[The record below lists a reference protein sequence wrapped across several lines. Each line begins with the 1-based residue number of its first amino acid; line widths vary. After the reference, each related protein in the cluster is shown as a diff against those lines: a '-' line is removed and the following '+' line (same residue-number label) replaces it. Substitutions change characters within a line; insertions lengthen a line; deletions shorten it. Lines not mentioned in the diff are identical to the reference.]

1 MMMLRKL
8 TDVSV
13 KTKLYGGFLI
23 IVALASVVGVTGF
36 TQINAVNNQ
45 LVKINEDT
53 SQIVSG
59 AIMIDVDIHNA
70 QDAAVK
76 YATFEQGNPDYR
88 TKFNEA
94 IKSANTHQV
103 QVNNHADSISAL
115 DIVVLDRSIHD
126 KIDAYTTAGNALM
139 NAYDKAAKAKPGDIT
154 YISAQVASYTD
165 AFDSAATSLESISS
179 KMQTAANELQ
189 SKAAREAQS
198 SVSLATNLIIGAISV
213 SAVVSFSLAYFLTRS
228 IVSPLNMLVK
238 DAQVIAEGNLGYEM
252 QARAHNDEIGSLVI
266 AIKQMVTST
275 AQPIQRLSQIAE
287 LMANGDLTQ
296 DVKVEAKG
304 DIKLLVD
311 SFANM
316 AVSLKDIVARVR
328 AVTEEVVTMSQQ
340 ISSSSEEMNASMQ
353 QVSTASQ
360 QVAQGAQKLSQLA
373 QNTAT
378 NTSSLSTL
386 MTQTS
391 GHAEKSNKLGGDSLQ
406 LAKKLEEASSK
417 ALDSIATIQK
427 SMSATTISVE
437 TMNNS
442 IAKVGEL
449 ANMITDV
456 ASQTDMLALNAAVEA
471 ARAGEAGRGFAVVA
485 DAVKELAEQSDK
497 AAREAIGSIK
507 AVGESGTQAVEVAR
521 SSNEQAA
528 KGSEIIKGT
537 IQGLSDIVQATAE
550 INSMIQE
557 VSIGMQQGLDAVK
570 KVVSAI
576 EEISSIAQDSASS
589 SEEASSA
596 IEQQTA
602 SVEEL
607 SSIAQKL
614 MDSADGLQK
623 QLEIFKIEQKSENQ

>member
-1 MMMLRKL
+1 MMVLRKL

-23 IVALASVVGVTGF
+23 IVALASIVGITGF

-53 SQIVSG
+53 SKIANG
-59 AIMIDVDIHNA
+59 AMMIDVNTRTA
-70 QDAAVK
+70 FNAAVE
-76 YATFEQGNPDYR
+76 YATFEQGNPDER
-88 TKFNEA
+88 TEFNDA
-94 IKSANTHQV
+94 VNMANILQAQISDHAKSIGAQ
-103 QVNNHADSISAL
+103 
-115 DIVVLDRSIHD
+115 DIVALDRSIRE
-126 KIDAYTTAGNALM
+126 KLEVYTTAGNTLM
-139 NAYDKAAKAKPGDIT
+139 NAYDRAAKARPGNIT
-154 YISAQVASYTD
+154 YINAQVAPHLE
-165 AFDSAATSLESISS
+165 AFDSAGGSLHDISS
-179 KMQTAANELQ
+179 KMETAANELQ
-189 SKAAREAQS
+189 NNVASEAQTT
-198 SVSLATNLIIGAISV
+198 VSLATSLIIGAISV

-228 IVSPLNMLVK
+228 IVQPLNMLVK

-252 QARAHNDEIGSLVI
+252 KARAAHDEIGSLI
-266 AIKQMVTST
+266 TAIKQMVTST
-275 AQPIQRLSQIAE
+275 AQPIQRLSQIAGV
-287 LMANGDLTQ
+287 MAKGDLTQ

-328 AVTEEVVTMSQQ
+328 AVTEEVVSMSQQ

-456 ASQTDMLALNAAVEA
+456 GSQTDMLALNAAVEA

-557 VSIGMQQGLDAVK
+557 VSAGMQQGLDAVK